1 MYLCKKK
8 NTLDSRKLTT
18 KKNKL
23 KNPSTYTGYWR
34 LNYSK
39 ELSYMISDAN
49 KLSVSYVEDNGKI
62 KKKLKKHIHTPHI
75 HLNIEFFKLFN

>member
-1 MYLCKKK
+1 
-8 NTLDSRKLTT
+8 
-18 KKNKL
+18 
-23 KNPSTYTGYWR
+23 
-34 LNYSK
+34 
-39 ELSYMISDAN
+39 MISDAN